1 MQDPREAPI
10 AAQAAARAVVRRGY
24 RLEAMD
30 PTKSPRLLDSRQ
42 QSFTEVPMR
51 LIGVALYLLSHRVR
65 AFAPVARS

>member
-1 MQDPREAPI
+1 VKLPLLLKQLREPSW
-10 AAQAAARAVVRRGY
+10 RGY